1 MKYEVTV
8 VVTPASRIK
17 QEEGG
22 YALRLFRINDH
33 RSGQGVDV
41 RAGSGP
47 VAPRIGRRQVRLGS

>member
-22 YALRLFRINDH
+22 YALRL
-33 RSGQGVDV
+33 V
-41 RAGSGP
+41 RK
-47 VAPRIGRRQVRLGS
+47 